1 MTFLGW
7 LIALVALLFLWR
19 TFLWWPRPLPGVT
32 RPPPRLI
39 GHRGVRVGEPENS
52 LAAFRAALDAGL
64 DGVEFDVQR
73 SRDGALVIFH
83 DFELRGRAVASLA
96 KADIEA
102 DDPNIPTLE
111 SLFKLAHSYPGTLL
125 NLEIK
130 ARGWR
135 TGGLERAVVRA
146 VRNSKLE
153 SRVLIS
159 SFSPLSLARVRL
171 RAPRLRTALLFAPDL
186 PPLLRAPWLAGWLHV
201 DALHPH
207 HSQVTRNLVTR
218 AHGRDLSVNVW
229 TVNEVAEVARLL
241 ALPVDGVMAD
251 DPARLREAAER
262 SFSP

>member
-7 LIALVALLFLWR
+7 LIAFTALLFLWR

-52 LAAFRAALDAGL
+52 LAAFRRALDAGL
-64 DGVEFDVQR
+64 DGIEFDVQR

-83 DFELRGRAVASLA
+83 DFELRGRAVASLS
-96 KADIEA
+96 KAEVKAYDA
-102 DDPNIPTLE
+102 NIPTLE
-111 SLFKLAHSYPGTLL
+111 ALFKLAHDYPGTLL

-135 TGGLERAVVRA
+135 TGGLERAVVRS
-146 VRNSKLE
+146 VRASRLE
-153 SRVLIS
+153 GRVLVS

-171 RAPRLRTALLFAPDL
+171 RAPDLRTALLFAPDV
-186 PPLLRAPWLAGWLHV
+186 PRFLRSGWLAGWLHV

-207 HSQVTRNLVTR
+207 YSQVTRHLVASSHKR
-218 AHGRDLSVNVW
+218 NLSVNVW
-229 TVNEVAEVARLL
+229 TVNNNEEVARLL
-241 ALPVDGVMAD
+241 GLQVDGVMAD

-262 SFSP
+262 DFS